1 MNFFNRTALPALVL
15 VGTSLLVSACQ
26 AAPGNTAAGAAS
38 APPAV
43 ADAVAAAAAA
53 AAAAQELPLVTV
65 HKSPECGCCGVWVEH
80 VRAAGIPVRVNDTE
94 DMLAIKQRMGIP
106 DEMLSCHTA
115 EVEGYVV
122 EGHVPV
128 ADIQR
133 LLSERPTA
141 RGLVLPGMP
150 IGSPG
155 MESPDGYRQ
164 SFTVGLLEQD
174 GKVSGFSQHP

>member
-1 MNFFNRTALPALVL
+1 MNFFNRTALPAIALFS
-15 VGTSLLVSACQ
+15 TTLLVSACQ
-26 AAPGNTAAGAAS
+26 AAPGTTTAGTAS
-38 APPAV
+38 VSPPS
-43 ADAVAAAAAA
+43 VAAAT
-53 AAAAQELPLVTV
+53 QDLPLITV
-65 HKSPECGCCGVWVEH
+65 HKSPDCGCCGVWVEH
-80 VRAAGIPVRVNDTE
+80 VRAAGFLVRVNDTE
-94 DMLAIKQRMGIP
+94 DMLAIKQRLGIP

-155 MESPDGYRQ
+155 MEAPDGYRQ

>member
-38 APPAV
+38 APLP
-43 ADAVAAAAAA
+43 AAAAAT
-53 AAAAQELPLVTV
+53 QELPLVTV
-65 HKSPECGCCGVWVEH
+65 HKSPDCGCCGVWVEH
-80 VRAAGIPVRVNDTE
+80 VRAAGFPVHVNDTD
-94 DMLAIKQRMGIP
+94 DMLAIKQRLGLP

-115 EVEGYVV
+115 EVDGYVV

-133 LLSERPTA
+133 LLSERPKA

-155 MESPDGYRQ
+155 MEAPDGYRQ
-164 SFTVGLLEQD
+164 SFTVGLLEENGD
-174 GKVSGFSQHP
+174 VRGFSQHP